1 MFSQEDLSKLM
12 QLWSSYSSPL
22 CISFFVDKTNGLTK
36 GYVRPIP
43 SQNSMKYL
51 MLTIFLKVLY
61 SIISSSL
68 LDYLVLKTKIKTWA
82 LFNEKALKKN
92 PYLSQNL
99 STCHGCHTV
108 VLGIFI

>member
-22 CISFFVDKTNGLTK
+22 CISFFVDKSNGLTR
-36 GYVRPIP
+36 GSVRPIP

-82 LFNEKALKKN
+82 LFNEKALKKI
-92 PYLSQNL
+92 
-99 STCHGCHTV
+99 H
-108 VLGIFI
+108 I